1 MKKNV
6 RTLSLLLVL
15 GITLVSCSKDE
26 DNNPDTDVTE
36 SNLKGTYKYTSV
48 SVQTAVDLNEDG
60 LFNNDLTKE
69 GYRTCTLDNN
79 LEITET
85 NYSFI
90 MKGVTCS
97 SDETNLVFTYKLN
110 KDEKTI
116 TLYDKGV
123 IAGEIAKI
131 SFFNFNGL
139 KTYNYQVYDDKL
151 KQNVA
156 YGMEAVK

>member
-1 MKKNV
+1 MKKIIRV
-6 RTLSLLLVL
+6 LGVTLSVLV
-15 GITLVSCSKDE
+15 LVSCSKDE
-26 DNNPDTDVTE
+26 NNDPTTEVTE

-48 SVQTAVDLNEDG
+48 SVQEAVDLNGDG
-60 LFNNDLTKE
+60 VKNNDLKKE

-90 MKGVTCS
+90 MKGVSCS
-97 SDETNLVFTYKLN
+97 ADETSLVFTYKLN

-123 IAGEIAKI
+123 FAGEITKVD
-131 SFFNFNGL
+131 FYNFNGL
-139 KTYNYQVYDDKL
+139 KTYNYQVYDDNL

-156 YGMEAVK
+156 YGMEAI